1 MPGEWRVASSLN
13 TLLNQINAAY
23 PNRSKAADGSIG
35 DAAHAA
41 SVSDH
46 NPDSRGV
53 VRARDFTHDP
63 AHGFDAHLMADR
75 IVASRDPRI
84 KYVISRGRIASAT
97 VNPWVWRKYTGENQ
111 HNHHAH
117 VSVVA
122 DSRADNTKPWRIT
135 GSPASPLPNLSDG
148 GGKLLTEDGILDAGT
163 VKVLQIF
170 LGVKPD
176 GVWGPESKKAM
187 QRWLKVTPDGVV
199 GPVTNRALNV
209 KVSRPDLGATWTR
222 TTTRALEQYLNR
234 GLRAGTFK
242 I

>member
-13 TLLNQINAAY
+13 TLLNQINTAY

-46 NPDSRGV
+46 NPDARGV

-63 AHGFDAHLMADR
+63 AHGFDAHAMADR

-97 VNPWVWRKYTGENQ
+97 VSPWVWRKYTGDNP

-122 DSRADNTKPWRIT
+122 DSRADNTNPWRIT
-135 GSPASPLPNLSDG
+135 GSGPASSIPNTSYG
-148 GGKLLTEDGILDAGT
+148 QYLTVDGIFDAGT
-163 VKVLQIF
+163 CKVLQKY
-170 LGVKPD
+170 LHVPAT
-176 GVWGPESKKAM
+176 GVWDGTTRKAM
-187 QRWLKVTPDGVV
+187 QRWVGATPDGIV
-199 GPVTNRALNV
+199 GPQTCRLLNI
-209 KVSRPDLGATWTR
+209 KVGRPDLG
-222 TTTRALEQYLNR
+222 
-234 GLRAGTFK
+234 K
-242 I
+242 V